1 MAILLKV
8 IAAGINIGSVWMIYL
23 IEGKQWGNS
32 YYYLVASITMIA
44 TISRLGYDLRIAYFD
59 YSKFKLIEI
68 NFFNISVAVFG
79 SFILL
84 FILRFLDLINKIDIF
99 ILISISVISINAIM
113 EGVIRS
119 SSDSNFAQFLV
130 LCANSTLLVC
140 SSLIFRVKPEL
151 MVAIVLILLMV
162 DYYVYIKTQ
171 KIEMKFVFNVE
182 MIWKG
187 SLPISHSLHGMINQ
201 NYIIFFI
208 TRYLDNIQ
216 LPVILTIIRISNLA
230 TWPISYYTFAKV
242 SDKTKDK
249 EQFNKKYGQIVNS
262 ISVLSLFGIAAYLI
276 MFDFINYIY
285 VSVILSFGILVVA
298 KYGMGF
304 FYNSTSNRFNN
315 ILYIQICVLVATY
328 CLAEFDFLTMN
339 LLAVIYTTYL
349 IICSFSY
356 RLFR

>member
-1 MAILLKV
+1 
-8 IAAGINIGSVWMIYL
+8 
-23 IEGKQWGNS
+23 
-32 YYYLVASITMIA
+32 
-44 TISRLGYDLRIAYFD
+44 
-59 YSKFKLIEI
+59 
-68 NFFNISVAVFG
+68 
-79 SFILL
+79 
-84 FILRFLDLINKIDIF
+84 
-99 ILISISVISINAIM
+99 M

-119 SSDSNFAQFLV
+119 SCESNLAQFLV
-130 LCANSTLLVC
+130 LCANSMLLVC

-162 DYYVYIKTQ
+162 VYCVYIKTQ
-171 KIEMKFVFNVE
+171 KLEMKFLFNVE
-182 MIWKG
+182 MIWKDP
-187 SLPISHSLHGMINQ
+187 LPISHSLHGIINQ

-249 EQFNKKYGQIVNS
+249 KQFNKKYGQIVNS
-262 ISVLSLFGIAAYLI
+262 ISVLSLFGISAYLI
-276 MFDFINYIY
+276 MFGFINYIY
-285 VSVILSFGILVVA
+285 VSVILSFGILVYA

-304 FYNSTSNRFNN
+304 FYNSTSNRFIN

-339 LLAVIYTTYL
+339 LLSLIYTTYL